1 MAVNPTLLRAIA
13 GLLQK
18 QSGKDISIP
27 PTGRQGTVVGGE
39 WRPQTHKERKFERVD
54 DPESAGPGVQSK
66 LVDVE
71 EGRLVRDIE
80 HIMPESGRG
89 TVSPEQQVANLTR
102 QLLIGVEQGRISSSS
117 PLLKEL
123 LETVENIPVNERTL
137 ASQAM
142 RSPTDAEIGIPQAV
156 REQARIGEITEKL
169 TGDPSRRIDPKMF
182 DELFQPQTRSGKLA
196 VSGEGGLTGTMERN
210 LAAGVKPEWGSTIAS
225 GNMFEVILRRLT
237 EAGVPP
243 QQIRSI
249 ARDILPPGA
258 AEKASAGQKAVEG
271 ATRALQGKD
280 FPYEGGSGLAAM
292 QATGRLQGAGSGL
305 TGASEMVLLR
315 SILGGIDDPKLRR
328 ALGEAAYLKGGKEA
342 ETVAEAVASGRK
354 EALGTGGVATGYGE
368 RRAGEA
374 LRLGPTDVDAPL
386 PDAGKYAKTGRS
398 SQLDDIEAKSDKTL
412 KGVQYADDPEA
423 VPYYRASDYV
433 DRTPPKKRPTTA
445 ERELIDRRSDVAQAP
460 ESAPV
465 KTGDIVGPKLQ
476 RGDTMD
482 LEGTSLAENQAQHMF
497 DLKNQIDDQLDEL
510 IQSTRGMEK
519 RLPRKPNETNAQYN
533 KRLAKTGTFD
543 FRDKIEDTKKA
554 LAAAYEK
561 QDFDEVVNISHR
573 LDKGEFSSP
582 IKPTP
587 AARKDPIIKPDE
599 RDPVPHPSD
608 FPHTGRPESI
618 DELYSEGGMY
628 HTKQA
633 TSDKIQYE
641 PKPSKTL
648 SKESAQES
656 VAVQNIERDLA
667 ELRLQWKEAKNP
679 VARKM
684 IESKA
689 AELTSLLERLQ

>member
-1 MAVNPTLLRAIA
+1 MVDTPLDTQVNNMLADNEEPPV
-13 GLLQK
+13 
-18 QSGKDISIP
+18 ISETEIP
-27 PTGRQGTVVGGE
+27 DAPVL
-39 WRPQTHKERKFERVD
+39 
-54 DPESAGPGVQSK
+54 PES
-66 LVDVE
+66 
-71 EGRLVRDIE
+71 I
-80 HIMPESGRG
+80 
-89 TVSPEQQVANLTR
+89 
-102 QLLIGVEQGRISSSS
+102 
-117 PLLKEL
+117 
-123 LETVENIPVNERTL
+123 
-137 ASQAM
+137 
-142 RSPTDAEIGIPQAV
+142 
-156 REQARIGEITEKL
+156 
-169 TGDPSRRIDPKMF
+169 F
-182 DELFQPQTRSGKLA
+182 
-196 VSGEGGLTGTMERN
+196 
-210 LAAGVKPEWGSTIAS
+210 
-225 GNMFEVILRRLT
+225 
-237 EAGVPP
+237 
-243 QQIRSI
+243 
-249 ARDILPPGA
+249 
-258 AEKASAGQKAVEG
+258 
-271 ATRALQGKD
+271 
-280 FPYEGGSGLAAM
+280 
-292 QATGRLQGAGSGL
+292 
-305 TGASEMVLLR
+305 
-315 SILGGIDDPKLRR
+315 
-328 ALGEAAYLKGGKEA
+328 
-342 ETVAEAVASGRK
+342 
-354 EALGTGGVATGYGE
+354 
-368 RRAGEA
+368 
-374 LRLGPTDVDAPL
+374 
-386 PDAGKYAKTGRS
+386 AKTGRS

-510 IQSTRGMEK
+510 IQSSRGMEK

-543 FRDKIEDTKKA
+543 FRDQVKDTKKA

-573 LDKGEFSSP
+573 LDQGEFSSP
-582 IKPTP
+582 INPTP

-599 RDPVPHPSD
+599 RDPVVL
-608 FPHTGRPESI
+608 PEDYPQPQSKFAADAEAELGKLRTRWKNASPEERKAIESEARTI
-618 DELYSEGGMY
+618 DYLRREEGMAELR
-628 HTKQA
+628 HLPPPK
-633 TSDKIQYE
+633 KIQYE